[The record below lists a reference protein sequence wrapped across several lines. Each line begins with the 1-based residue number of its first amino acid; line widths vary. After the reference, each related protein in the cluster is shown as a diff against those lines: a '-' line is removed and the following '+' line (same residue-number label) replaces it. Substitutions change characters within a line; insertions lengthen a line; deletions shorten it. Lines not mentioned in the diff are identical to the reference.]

1 MTAHVPSSLLSISRS
16 EKAHSCGR
24 TEALRESYP
33 SHTVTLCSGSSGL
46 QMRGTG
52 CRPGAA
58 LRALG
63 LGRTDG
69 KARVRGGTTG
79 GQRDQR
85 PEWGPRT
92 CSQGSP
98 EATCTV
104 KRAPT
109 PPSLIAYPMLSVVL
123 VVSPHAPLTALLG
136 MRERAQ
142 KGSPLTETTLVH
154 GGSRSSVQLFVAEK
168 PVLFP
173 GHEAASRAGSQTSI
187 QG

>member
-1 MTAHVPSSLLSISRS
+1 MTAHVPSALLSISRS

-46 QMRGTG
+46 QMRRTG
-52 CRPGAA
+52 GRPGAA

-69 KARVRGGTTG
+69 KARARGGTTG

-92 CSQGSP
+92 RSQGSP
-98 EATCTV
+98 EATSV

-123 VVSPHAPLTALLG
+123 AVNPHVPLNALLG
-136 MRERAQ
+136 TRERAQ

-154 GGSRSSVQLFVAEK
+154 GRSRSSV
-168 PVLFP
+168 
-173 GHEAASRAGSQTSI
+173 
-187 QG
+187 